1 MIDVW
6 TWYVVIGTVVSMVAF
21 FWLIVWTN
29 RQRASDEEIAEAESH
44 VWDEDVRELN
54 NPLPMWWLWLFILT
68 MVWGVGYFVA
78 YPSFGGIDGFLGWS
92 QEGQYDAE
100 MAAAEERYGPIFARY
115 GAMEVE
121 DLINDEGAMSIGA
134 SLYANYCSQCH
145 GANALGAIGFPNLT
159 TGVYSYGGTPAQI
172 EQTISNGR
180 VAVMPP
186 TGAVLQ
192 TDEQVAA
199 MIDYVRGIQDGMDTS
214 SPAHTQYMSL
224 CIACHGPTGEGV
236 QALGGPSLAD
246 DVWLYSS
253 SDAALR
259 KSILEGRQG
268 EMPAHASLL
277 GPDRIR
283 ILAAYVYGLPR

>member
-1 MIDVW
+1 
-6 TWYVVIGTVVSMVAF
+6 
-21 FWLIVWTN
+21 
-29 RQRASDEEIAEAESH
+29 
-44 VWDEDVRELN
+44 
-54 NPLPMWWLWLFILT
+54 
-68 MVWGVGYFVA
+68 
-78 YPSFGGIDGFLGWS
+78 
-92 QEGQYDAE
+92 
-100 MAAAEERYGPIFARY
+100 
-115 GAMEVE
+115 
-121 DLINDEGAMSIGA
+121 
-134 SLYANYCSQCH
+134 
-145 GANALGAIGFPNLT
+145 
-159 TGVYSYGGTPAQI
+159 
-172 EQTISNGR
+172 
-180 VAVMPP
+180 MPP

-246 DVWLYSS
+246 DVWLYGS